1 MRKFRWLQYDLSMF
15 IAGGPI
21 KNAVMGS
28 FVLSRQ
34 LMIPPNAPDSR
45 VLAQSAGSTG
55 NYTMYLKQFVAND
68 NYASGAIVGSIYFA
82 QGSKVGVLTVTSG
95 INFMQGDMLQVITDD
110 QIPPEDLEDITIVIL
125 GFSVLRT

>member
-28 FVLSRQ
+28 FALSRQ

-45 VLAQSAGSTG
+45 VLAQTAGSTG
-55 NYTMYLKQFVAND
+55 NYTMYLKQFLASD
-68 NYASGAIVGSIYFA
+68 NYASSTIVGSIYFA
-82 QGSKVGVLTVTSG
+82 QGNKTGVLTVTSG
-95 INFMQGDMLQVITDD
+95 INFMQGDMLQVVTDD
-110 QIPPEDLEDITIVIL
+110 QVPPEDLEDITIVIL

>member
-34 LMIPPNAPDSR
+34 LMIPPTAPDSK
-45 VLAQSAGSTG
+45 VLAQSAGTGG

-68 NYASGAIVGSIYFA
+68 NYTTGAIVGSIYFA
-82 QGSKVGVLTVTSG
+82 QGSKIGVLTVTSG
-95 INFMQGDMLQVITDD
+95 INFMEGDMLQVITDD
-110 QIPPEDLEDITIVIL
+110 QIPPEGLEDITIVIL